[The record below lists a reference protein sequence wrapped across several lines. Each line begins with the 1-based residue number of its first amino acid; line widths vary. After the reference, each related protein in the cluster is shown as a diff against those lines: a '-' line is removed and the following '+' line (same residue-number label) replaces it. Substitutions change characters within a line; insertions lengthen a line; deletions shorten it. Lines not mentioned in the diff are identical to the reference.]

1 MRNILSER
9 DLIAELQKQT
19 AGLGLTVREDGQH
32 GLSGQ
37 AEKIRAKWWL
47 GGRKVDYRMS
57 CRLTE
62 PDHIAHFREAV
73 VERSWGIPP
82 PTLTVE
88 TTSVSGWKRSGERH
102 DASVGGGSLD
112 YAKVRDAMETAIVA
126 ASWKFQLKVAARLDG
141 VSNIKHTLSRS
152 KRRARGRVVFNRN
165 IWPSTWPP
173 PVCRPAR
180 NVSYQVNSSGTCC

>member
-1 MRNILSER
+1 
-9 DLIAELQKQT
+9 LQKQT

-88 TTSVSGWKRSGERH
+88 TTSVSGWKRSGELTMLR
-102 DASVGGGSLD
+102 S
-112 YAKVRDAMETAIVA
+112 A
-126 ASWKFQLKVAARLDG
+126 AAHLTTQKCVTQWKRQLL
-141 VSNIKHTLSRS
+141 
-152 KRRARGRVVFNRN
+152 
-165 IWPSTWPP
+165 P
-173 PVCRPAR
+173 PVG
-180 NVSYQVNSSGTCC
+180 NSS